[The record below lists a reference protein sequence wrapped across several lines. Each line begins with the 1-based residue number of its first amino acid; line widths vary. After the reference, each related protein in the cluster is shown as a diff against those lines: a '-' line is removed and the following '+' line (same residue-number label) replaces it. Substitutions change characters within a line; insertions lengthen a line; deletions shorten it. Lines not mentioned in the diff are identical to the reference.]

1 MCYCL
6 AMMPVWQYSCS
17 RPADT
22 LQVLHLP
29 CLQVF
34 VGAFRGK
41 GFKPPPKGRPQLKK
55 PGGSRCMEQH
65 QHDEQ
70 DEQVQEDEETET
82 EGKEQSEEEEEQGT
96 ASQQTVERQQLEK
109 IEGIEQQHKQPSAL
123 DGAGAEGQ
131 QQQGVLLWPSA
142 AGAAGST
149 GEGFQR

>member
-1 MCYCL
+1 
-6 AMMPVWQYSCS
+6 
-17 RPADT
+17 
-22 LQVLHLP
+22 
-29 CLQVF
+29 
-34 VGAFRGK
+34 
-41 GFKPPPKGRPQLKK
+41 
-55 PGGSRCMEQH
+55 MEQH

-96 ASQQTVERQQLEK
+96 ASQQTVERQQLET